1 MKSNKDQTNL
11 NGITFEQAAASW
23 LETICFTVKSST
35 YFQYTRIINRHL
47 NPAFFD
53 QTVSEIDDD
62 RVLKFI
68 RGKMTNGRLDGRGSL
83 SPKSLRDILVV
94 LKSILRFA
102 QKRGY
107 YAMELPDIPL
117 PKMEQEEIS
126 ILSDTAQR
134 RLEGYLNQS
143 NDLCKLGILVCLYT
157 GLRIGEICA
166 LQWGDIRFEAASI
179 YVRRTVL
186 RIPENL
192 GSRQK
197 TRVIFNT
204 PKTRS
209 SMREVPLPIFLL
221 RKLHPYSG
229 RFSDDSFFLT
239 GDTTKFIEPR
249 TYQYRFKRY
258 LQQAGLPEM
267 KFHVLRHTF
276 ATRCISL
283 GFDPKTL
290 SGILGHAD
298 VNTTLKRYV
307 HSSLEMKRVQM
318 ERLLPLAQ

>member
-1 MKSNKDQTNL
+1 MKSNKDRKNL
-11 NGITFEQAAASW
+11 SDMMFEQIAALW
-23 LETICFTVKSST
+23 LETICFTVKRST
-35 YFQYTRIINRHL
+35 YFQYMRIINQHL
-47 NPAFFD
+47 NPAFSGR
-53 QTVSEIDDD
+53 TVAVVDDN
-62 RVLKFI
+62 LILQFI
-68 RGKMTNGRLDGRGSL
+68 RSKMVNGRLDGRGGL

-102 QKRGY
+102 KKRGY
-107 YAMELPDIPL
+107 YTPELPDIPL

-134 RLEGYLNQS
+134 HLEGYLNQS

-166 LQWGDIRFEAASI
+166 LKWGDIRFDAASI

-186 RIPENL
+186 RIPGDLENK
-192 GSRQK
+192 QK
-197 TRVIFNT
+197 TRVVFNT

-209 SMREVPLPIFLL
+209 SLREVPLPVFLL
-221 RKLHPYSG
+221 RKLHPYRG
-229 RFSDDSFFLT
+229 LFSADSFFLT

-290 SGILGHAD
+290 SEILGHAD

>member
-1 MKSNKDQTNL
+1 ML
-11 NGITFEQAAASW
+11 F
-23 LETICFTVKSST
+23 LPCLL
-35 YFQYTRIINRHL
+35 YT
-47 NPAFFD
+47 
-53 QTVSEIDDD
+53 S
-62 RVLKFI
+62 
-68 RGKMTNGRLDGRGSL
+68 
-83 SPKSLRDILVV
+83 
-94 LKSILRFA
+94 RFA

-209 SMREVPLPIFLL
+209 SMREVPLPIFCLL
-221 RKLHPYSG
+221 YTSQPFFPCLR
-229 RFSDDSFFLT
+229 RFVNVLQRFPT
-239 GDTTKFIEPR
+239 GS
-249 TYQYRFKRY
+249 QSS
-258 LQQAGLPEM
+258 
-267 KFHVLRHTF
+267 VLRRHQ
-276 ATRCISL
+276 R
-283 GFDPKTL
+283 
-290 SGILGHAD
+290 
-298 VNTTLKRYV
+298 
-307 HSSLEMKRVQM
+307 E
-318 ERLLPLAQ
+318 